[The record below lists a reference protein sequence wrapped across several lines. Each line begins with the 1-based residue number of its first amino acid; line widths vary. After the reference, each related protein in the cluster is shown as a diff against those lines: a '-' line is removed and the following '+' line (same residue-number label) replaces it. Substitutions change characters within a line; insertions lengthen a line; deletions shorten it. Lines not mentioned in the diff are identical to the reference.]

1 MANDFYK
8 TLGINRDASADE
20 IQKAYRKLAR
30 KYHPDLHE
38 DEKEKESAK
47 QKFQQIQAAYDVL
60 SEPEKREMYDRFGEN
75 YQSMPGGNP
84 AGAGGHGQFGGMDID
99 FSQLFGGGPGGGGF
113 ENVFRQFGGQASP
126 QSRRGRASPQPTP
139 NLELNE
145 QIAVPFSVAISGGEH
160 RLVLDRG
167 GSKPETIDLKIPRG
181 LENGKKIRLR
191 QQGRVGPGGQK
202 GDLIIT
208 VNVAPH
214 PYYQRQGNN
223 LQIKLPVTIREAI
236 EGTKVD
242 LPTPHGTI
250 TLTVPANCNGGRV
263 LRLKGMGVQL
273 DGGIKGDLLA
283 EIEIVLPE
291 NLTEEQRESII
302 AVLDRV
308 PTSNPRRELQ
318 W

>member
-30 KYHPDLHE
+30 KFHPDLHE
-38 DEKEKESAK
+38 DEKEKETAK

-60 SEPEKREMYDRFGEN
+60 SEPEKRTMYDRFGEN
-75 YQSMPGGNP
+75 YQSMAGG
-84 AGAGGHGQFGGMDID
+84 GHSGTGGHGQFGGMDID

-113 ENVFRQFGGQASP
+113 ENIFRQFGGQAGQQP
-126 QSRRGRASPQPTP
+126 RRGRGAPQPAV
-139 NLELNE
+139 NLDLNE
-145 QIAVPFSVAISGGEH
+145 QVTVPFSVAISGGEH

-167 GSKPETIDLKIPRG
+167 GPKHETITVKIPRG

-191 QQGRVGPGGQK
+191 QQGSMGPDGQK

-208 VNVAPH
+208 VIVAPH
-214 PYYQRQGNN
+214 PRYQRQGNN
-223 LQIKLPVTIREAI
+223 LLAKLPVTLREAM

-273 DGGIKGDLLA
+273 DSGIKGDLLA

-291 NLTEEQRESII
+291 NLTDKQKESII
-302 AVLDRV
+302 AVLNGV
-308 PTSNPRRELQ
+308 PESNPRRELQ